1 MKYMTSE
8 IIINA
13 TPEEVWAV
21 LVDLDSYPEWNPYI
35 VKAIGTATKGGR
47 LAVTLSP
54 PGSRRTTL
62 KPTVTELRS
71 GEVLE
76 WWGHVGFRGIF
87 DGRHRF
93 EVHPDDGG
101 TRLTQSETFTG
112 ALVPFVA
119 RSLNRGTAAGF
130 TVMNEALKAR
140 VEQRNAVDDLG

>member
-1 MKYMTSE
+1 MKHMTSE
-8 IIINA
+8 ITINA
-13 TPEEVWAV
+13 TPEEVWTV

-35 VKAIGTATKGGR
+35 VKAVGTAIQGSR
-47 LAVTLSP
+47 LAVTLCP
-54 PGSRRTTL
+54 PGGRGTTL

-71 GEVLE
+71 GEILE

-93 EVHPDDGG
+93 EVHQTAGG

-112 ALVPFVA
+112 ALVPFLA
-119 RSLNRGTAAGF
+119 RSLDRGTAAGF

-140 VEQRNAVDDLG
+140 AEQRHAVDNPG

>member
-1 MKYMTSE
+1 MKHMDSE
-8 IIINA
+8 ITINA
-13 TPEEVWAV
+13 TPEEVWAE
-21 LVDLDSYPEWNPYI
+21 LIDLDSYQEWNPYI
-35 VKAIGTATKGGR
+35 VKAVGTATEGSR

-54 PGSRRTTL
+54 PGSRGTTL

-93 EVHPDDGG
+93 EVHPDASG

-112 ALVPFVA
+112 VLVPFMA
-119 RSLNRGTAAGF
+119 RSLDRGTAAGF

-140 VEQRNAVDDLG
+140 AEQRHAANNMS